1 MVLVMR
7 RKRKIR
13 KSSTERKT
21 GSRSKKRAKRGRAT
35 VKKRL
40 EALEGRVEALE
51 REVIHPLIS
60 FETSGEHKRRPGK
73 PYVIEDDELGGFRNE
88 IIGWLEGSWPD
99 IAPKL
104 LAARKKEDLDKAL
117 KPLADW
123 QSYVGKQFLSN
134 TEALLDFL
142 HSHRFN
148 RKPPGRTVVRALNGS
163 WADEESQ
170 LATQRATMSL
180 PTRRIANAMAGVPE
194 ISWRT
199 SLDRCSRKPSLM
211 AVQTRTDEHYRK
223 LYRVPLSQKKRG

>member
-1 MVLVMR
+1 MR

-21 GSRSKKRAKRGRAT
+21 GPKSKERAKRGRAT

-40 EALEGRVEALE
+40 EALEGRVDALDRNE
-51 REVIHPLIS
+51 FQPLIS
-60 FETSGEHKRRPGK
+60 FEPSGEYKRQPGRS
-73 PYVIEDDELGGFRNE
+73 YVVEDEQLWGFRNE
-88 IIGWLEGSWPD
+88 IIGWLEASWPD

-123 QSYVGKQFLSN
+123 QSPVGKQFLSN

-148 RKPPGRTVVRALNGS
+148 RKPPKRTVVRALNGN
-163 WADEESQ
+163 WADEESR
-170 LATQRATMSL
+170 LATQRVAMRL
-180 PTRRIANAMAGVPE
+180 PTRQIANAMAGVPE

-199 SLDRCSRKPSLM
+199 SLDRCSRMPSLM
-211 AVQTRTDEHYRK
+211 AVQKRTDEYYRK
-223 LYRVPLSQKKRG
+223 LYRVPSSQKRRG